1 MSKKGDT
8 IQSNPPGEKLHN
20 KYNWSVS
27 GGHHDIRGDSNNGG
41 DGYAN
46 DSAFPVTLG
55 ELAPGGC
62 RFSIH
67 NPFPLRLEQKTLR
80 GGKG

>member
-1 MSKKGDT
+1 MVVMVTLMILLSL
-8 IQSNPPGEKLHN
+8 S
-20 KYNWSVS
+20 
-27 GGHHDIRGDSNNGG
+27 
-41 DGYAN
+41 
-46 DSAFPVTLG
+46 TLG
-55 ELAPGGC
+55 ELASGGC